1 MYIYFVKLE
10 EAIKS
15 TRFVSEQQ
23 KVTLNVLY
31 TAYWLKSNFSAAL
44 KPLDISLEQHN
55 VMRILNGRHPE
66 PMCVK
71 DIGSRMIEKSS
82 NVPRIIDK
90 LVEKKLAKRS
100 QSKADKRETIVLL
113 TERGMN
119 LMHQAKDLLDKAT
132 LDIIKLEEDQAGIL
146 NQLLDAMKD

>member
-1 MYIYFVKLE
+1 MYIYPMKLE

-15 TRFVSEQQ
+15 SRFVNEQQ

-44 KPLDISLEQHN
+44 KTLDISLEQHN
-55 VMRILNGRHPE
+55 VLRILRGRHPDN
-66 PMCVK
+66 MCVK
-71 DIGSRMIEKSS
+71 EISSRMIEKSS

-100 QSKADKRETIVLL
+100 ISREDKRETIVTL
-113 TERGMN
+113 TEKGISV
-119 LMHQAKDLLDKAT
+119 LDQAKEMIDKVTGEITRLDDDQAKTLYDLLEKMR
-132 LDIIKLEEDQAGIL
+132 G
-146 NQLLDAMKD
+146 